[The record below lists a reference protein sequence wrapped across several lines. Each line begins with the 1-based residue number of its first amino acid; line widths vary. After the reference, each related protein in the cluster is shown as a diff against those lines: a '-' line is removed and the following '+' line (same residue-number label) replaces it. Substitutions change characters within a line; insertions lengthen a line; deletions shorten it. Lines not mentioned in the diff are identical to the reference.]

1 MDRLE
6 TLKIMAV
13 LRGAYPR
20 YYASVSREDLETVVA
35 LWTEMFSEE
44 PYEIVAAAVKA
55 LIAGDVKGFPP
66 HIGAVKERIYQ
77 LTRPHEMTE
86 LEAWGYVAKAVRNSL
101 YNSREEFEKLP
112 SLVQRLVGS
121 PNQLRTWAMIDTDS
135 LETVVQSN
143 FMRSFKN
150 RAQSVKDY
158 QKLPQTV
165 RGMVGR
171 LAGCMEMPELP
182 AAELEEPHDNIRF

>member
-35 LWTEMFSEE
+35 LWEEMFSEE

-55 LIAGDVKGFPP
+55 LIAGDTKGFPP
-66 HIGAVKERIYQ
+66 HIGAVKERIHQ

-112 SLVQRLVGS
+112 PLVQGLVGS

-165 RGMVGR
+165 REMVGR
-171 LAGCMEMPELP
+171 LAGGMEMPELP
-182 AAELEEPHDNIRF
+182 AAELEEPHDNIHF

>member
-35 LWTEMFSEE
+35 LWVEMFSEE

-55 LIAGDVKGFPP
+55 LIVGDVKGFPP
-66 HIGAVKERIYQ
+66 HIGAVKERIHQ
-77 LTRPHEMTE
+77 LTQPHEMTE

-112 SLVQRLVGS
+112 PLVQRLVGS

-150 RAQSVKDY
+150 RAQSVKDHE
-158 QKLPQTV
+158 KLPASV
-165 RGMVGR
+165 KAIAGR
-171 LAGCMEMPELP
+171 LSTGMQMPELP
-182 AAELEEPHDNIRF
+182 AAEWEEPYDNHEL